1 MSTDAL
7 ELETFSSRVEF
18 WEGELE
24 NVAVTRKNTAKKKNQ
39 KTTICDAVVY
49 CIEHFHTSIKALLA
63 LLLVS
68 ICIFVLVKATPVA
81 GWIVEFF
88 EDVYTFVADAI
99 DWIVEL
105 VEEIYSWI
113 VDAIDTLIDGVEK
126 TVQFVKDFPETM
138 KQFFSDLRE
147 KFQSI
152 FRFVEDLP
160 STMKKFFV
168 DFSCDLLNRIPM
180 TGCD

>member
-1 MSTDAL
+1 MPTDPL

-18 WEGELE
+18 LEGELE
-24 NVAVTRKNTAKKKNQ
+24 NVAVTLKNPTKKKN
-39 KTTICDAVVY
+39 KKKSLCDAIVY
-49 CIEHFHTSIKALLA
+49 CIEHFHTSTKALLA
-63 LLLVS
+63 ILLVS
-68 ICIFVLVKATPVA
+68 ICIFVLIKATPVA

-99 DWIVEL
+99 DWVVEL
-105 VEEIYSWI
+105 IEEIYSWI
-113 VDAIDTLIDGVEK
+113 VDEMDTLIDGVSR

-138 KQFFSDLRE
+138 KQFFSDLLD

-152 FRFVEDLP
+152 FRFVEDFP

-168 DFSCDLLNRIPM
+168 DFACDLLNHIPM
-180 TGCD
+180 ASCD

>member
-1 MSTDAL
+1 MSTEAL

-18 WEGELE
+18 LEVELE
-24 NVAVTRKNTAKKKNQ
+24 NVVVTRKNQAKKKN
-39 KTTICDAVVY
+39 KKNTICGAIVY
-49 CIEHFHTSIKALLA
+49 CIEHFHTSAKAILA

-88 EDVYTFVADAI
+88 EDVYDFVADAI
-99 DWIVEL
+99 DWVVEL

-138 KQFFSDLRE
+138 KQFFFDLLD
-147 KFQSI
+147 KFQRI
-152 FRFVEDLP
+152 FRFVQDFQ

-168 DFSCDLLNRIPM
+168 DFACDLLNRIPM
-180 TGCD
+180 ASWD